1 MNRIQW
7 SDVYK
12 AIALPILFLLSGCTG
27 MQPAQAP
34 EIKLEEAHLF
44 GVTRVAFDISGE
56 RVISGGF
63 KGDIALWALPEGL
76 LISRIKVHQDY
87 VIGLAWITD
96 RIVATASEDGHLAV
110 IDTVEGRVIWQE
122 RFSSGVSALTY
133 RGETKEIITGHFN
146 GEINAFRF
154 PELTLSRSTKMS
166 SGVVSLK
173 ADRQGEQLAVAL
185 DDNHMALLDFNLKVT
200 LQLQSPD
207 KNALELSFSHDG
219 HELAA
224 GAWYNVYYWNLKTG
238 QLRVQETEHWGAV
251 TSVDYTPDSKQVI
264 TLGRHTDANL
274 RLVDV
279 ATGVV
284 QRRLQG
290 HRLCGASVR
299 VSPNGRYVVSGSDD
313 ETIRLY
319 DLRKT
324 YQPVRPLEGW

>member
-1 MNRIQW
+1 LNRIQW
-7 SDVYK
+7 SGVYK
-12 AIALPILFLLSGCTG
+12 VVALPILLFLNSCTG
-27 MQPAQAP
+27 MQPAQTP

-44 GVTRVAFDISGE
+44 GVTRVAFDAVGE
-56 RVISGGF
+56 RVLSGGF
-63 KGDIALWALPEGL
+63 KGDVALWALPEGL

-87 VIGLAWITD
+87 VVGLAWITN

-110 IDTVEGRVIWQE
+110 IDVAEGRVIWQK

-133 RGETKEIITGHFN
+133 RGETSEIILGHLN
-146 GEINAFRF
+146 GEISAFRF
-154 PELTLSRSTKMS
+154 PELIFSRSVRMN

-173 ADRQGEQLAVAL
+173 ADRQGEQLAVSL
-185 DDNHMALLDFNLKVT
+185 DDNHVVLLDSNLKVT
-200 LQLQSPD
+200 QRLQSPD
-207 KNALELSFSHDG
+207 KNSLELSFSHDG
-219 HELAA
+219 QELAA

-299 VSPNGRYVVSGSDD
+299 VGPNGRYVVSGSDD

-324 YQPVRPLEGW
+324 YQPVKPLQGW